1 MRAKVLIWP
10 LPTTDE
16 RDDDVSLRS
25 SYEMLN
31 LHRRLQFG
39 NGKIRRKV
47 KKAGTKFW
55 FFRFDSSD
63 KYLDPMVAI
72 YGHP

>member
-10 LPTTDE
+10 LPTTDD

-47 KKAGTKFW
+47 KKAGT
-55 FFRFDSSD
+55 
-63 KYLDPMVAI
+63 
-72 YGHP
+72 